1 VEAPARAVSP
11 GGTRS
16 GGGPEP
22 EQLSATMAR
31 LEAAARFG
39 IVPGLERTRWLLARL
54 GDPDRGL
61 RGVLVAGTNGK
72 GSVCALLEA
81 MARAAGRRT
90 ALLAK
95 PHLVRWGERI
105 VLDGEPLDDDRFATL
120 AGEVLAVADGAP
132 PGEHP
137 TQFEMLTAMG
147 FLGAARHGADCVV
160 CEVGMGGRLDST
172 NVADLGG
179 CVITNIAL
187 DHREWLGD
195 TMEAIAAEKAGIVKA
210 GDWVVSAATEPARSI
225 IAERARAVGAD
236 LRVLEAGRDWR
247 GTRRGRGGVEVEVE
261 VGVDGADVGAGADRG
276 ADARGDGSSTPRLRC
291 GSPLMGG
298 VQIENLAVAAAA
310 ATRLGIPEP
319 AIVAGAATVRW
330 PGRLQWVEGAPAL
343 LLDGAHNPA
352 ALTALGPEVVELA
365 GDRRVV
371 ALFGAMA
378 DKQLDVMLP
387 LVAGMAQEVVL
398 TSVGGERAASAA
410 ALAAM
415 LGGGNALEPPAAAL
429 AEARRRAGPAGL
441 VLVCGSLA
449 LVGAVLAQLEPA

>member
-1 VEAPARAVSP
+1 
-11 GGTRS
+11 
-16 GGGPEP
+16 
-22 EQLSATMAR
+22 MAR
-31 LEAAARFG
+31 LEAAGRFG

-54 GDPDRGL
+54 GDPHLGL

-95 PHLVRWGERI
+95 PHLVSWGERI
-105 VLDGEPLDDDRFATL
+105 VLDGEPLDGERFAAL

-147 FLGAARHGADCVV
+147 FLAAARRGADCVV

-179 CVITNIAL
+179 CVITSIAL

-195 TMEAIAAEKAGIVKA
+195 TVEAIAVEKAGIVKA
-210 GDWVVSAATEPARSI
+210 GDWVVSAATDPARSI
-225 IAERARAVGAD
+225 IATRARTVGAE
-236 LRVLEAGRDWR
+236 LRVLEAGRDWQ
-247 GTRRGRGGVEVEVE
+247 GARRGRGGVEVEV
-261 VGVDGADVGAGADRG
+261 ASARAAGAGG
-276 ADARGDGSSTPRLRC
+276 ASTSRLRC
-291 GSPLMGG
+291 RSPLMGG
-298 VQIENLAVAAAA
+298 VQMENLAVAVAAA
-310 ATRLGIPEP
+310 ARLGIPAP
-319 AIVAGAATVRW
+319 AIVAGAAGVSW
-330 PGRLQWVEGAPAL
+330 PGRLQWVEGTPPL

-378 DKQLDVMLP
+378 DKQLDAMLP
-387 LVAGMAQEVVL
+387 LVAGMADEVVL

-415 LGGGNALEPPAAAL
+415 LGGGTPLEPPAAGL
-429 AEARRRAGPAGL
+429 AEARRRAGAAGL

-449 LVGAVLAQLEPA
+449 LVGAVLAQLEPT

>member
-1 VEAPARAVSP
+1 MEAPARAVTT

-22 EQLSATMAR
+22 EPFSATMAR
-31 LEAAARFG
+31 LEAAGRFG

-54 GDPDRGL
+54 GDPHRGL

-105 VLDGEPLDDDRFATL
+105 VLEGEPVDDDRFAAL

-147 FLGAARHGADCVV
+147 FLAAAGHGADCVV

-179 CVITNIAL
+179 CAITNIAL

-195 TMEAIAAEKAGIVKA
+195 TVEAIAAEKAGIVKA
-210 GDWVVSAATEPARSI
+210 GDWVVSAATDPARSI
-225 IAERARAVGAD
+225 IAERARTVGAE

-247 GTRRGRGGVEVEVE
+247 GTRRGRAGVEVEVQ
-261 VGVDGADVGAGADRG
+261 VGVTGGGGASV
-276 ADARGDGSSTPRLRC
+276 PRLRC
-291 GSPLMGG
+291 GSPLIGA
-298 VQIENLAVAAAA
+298 VQIENLAVAATAA
-310 ATRLGIPEP
+310 ARLGIPAP
-319 AIVAGAATVRW
+319 AIVAGAAAVRW
-330 PGRLQWVEGAPAL
+330 PGRLQWLDGTPPL

-352 ALTALGPEVVELA
+352 ALTALGPEVAELA

-387 LVAGMAQEVVL
+387 RVAAMAQEVVL

-415 LGGGNALEPPAAAL
+415 LGGGTALEPPAAAL

-449 LVGAVLAQLEPA
+449 LVGAVLAQGEAA